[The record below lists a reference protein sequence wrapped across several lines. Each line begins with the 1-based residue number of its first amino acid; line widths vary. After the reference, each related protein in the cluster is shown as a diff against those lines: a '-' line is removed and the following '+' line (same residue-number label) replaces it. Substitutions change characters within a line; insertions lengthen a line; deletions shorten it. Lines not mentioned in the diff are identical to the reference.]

1 MTLEEK
7 ALIRMKPDIS
17 KLRSAGFEEK
27 NEYFIKT
34 AVFMNGDFLAELR
47 VYKDGRIV
55 GRVIDVAAEEEYL
68 PVGSSARISPYVSL
82 VREKYIEALREHAKP
97 AFFFQ
102 PFVSDQANRLARYLY
117 ETFGEEPDFPFLEK
131 TGDDIT
137 GVFRNP
143 KNRRWYGLVMHIPRS
158 KLTKLHRDDG
168 DFVDVLNI
176 KHDDKSIGELI
187 SATPGIYPA
196 WHMQKKH
203 WISVIL
209 DDTLPDAAV
218 WGLVCQSRDFTL
230 IGKPKNRTKN
240 PN

>member
-1 MTLEEK
+1 MTPEEK

-17 KLRSAGFEEK
+17 KLRGAGFEEK
-27 NEYFIKT
+27 DEYFIKT
-34 AVFMNGDFLAELR
+34 AVFMNGEFLAELR
-47 VYKDGRIV
+47 VYKDGRV
-55 GRVIDVAAEEEYL
+55 GGRVIDLATEDEYL

-82 VREKYIEALREHAKP
+82 AREKYIEALRELAKP
-97 AFFFQ
+97 AFVFQ

-117 ETFGEEPDFPFLEK
+117 ETFGEEPDFPFQAK
-131 TGDDIT
+131 NDDDLT

-176 KHDDKSIGELI
+176 KHDDKAIPDII
-187 SATPGIYPA
+187 SGTPGIYPA

-203 WISVIL
+203 WISVVL
-209 DDTLPDAAV
+209 DDTLPDPAV
-218 WGLVCQSRDFTL
+218 IDLVCQSRNFTL
-230 IGKPKNRTKN
+230 SASSKKRSKNEN
-240 PN
+240 